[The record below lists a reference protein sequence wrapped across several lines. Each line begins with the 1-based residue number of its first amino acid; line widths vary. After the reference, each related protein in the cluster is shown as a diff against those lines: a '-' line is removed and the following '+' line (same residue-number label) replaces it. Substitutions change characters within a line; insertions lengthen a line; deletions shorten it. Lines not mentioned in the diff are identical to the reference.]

1 MMYEKALS
9 GLIADVRGTA
19 LTRLRELSFTTFA
32 DLTEVEKI
40 MSTVRACEKHA
51 EQAYQEISA
60 LLDTM

>member
-1 MMYEKALS
+1 MYEKALS

-19 LTRLRELSFTTFA
+19 LTRLRELSFTSVS
-32 DLTEVEKI
+32 DLAEVEAI

-51 EQAYQEISA
+51 EQAYPEISA